1 MRGALQVMKHMDED
15 GDMEAKKK
23 MDAIAE
29 DLKLKEEEL
38 DHMEELNQTLIVKER
53 KTNDELQEARKELI
67 TVCHPT
73 PTSFLVYFFNCYI
86 KFSFQWIFLV
96 VDYQWPL

>member
-1 MRGALQVMKHMDED
+1 MKGALQIMKHMGED

-29 DLKLKEEEL
+29 DLKVKEEEL
-38 DHMEELNQTLIVKER
+38 DDTEALNQALIIQER

-67 TVCHPT
+67 TVCHP
-73 PTSFLVYFFNCYI
+73 P
-86 KFSFQWIFLV
+86 
-96 VDYQWPL
+96 P